1 VQQRVHSHKS
11 LLADLE
17 EGGEEE
23 RREECSCKASAS
35 AVLTQLTGTMCA
47 KKKKCRDVPDDI
59 QHETIPER
67 AQLAV
72 RTRLLKVDLQPLHR
86 DA

>member
-1 VQQRVHSHKS
+1 MQQQVHSHKS

-23 RREECSCKASAS
+23 RREECSCKASTS
-35 AVLTQLTGTMCA
+35 AVLTQLMGTMCT
-47 KKKKCRDVPDDI
+47 KKKKCRDVPDDV
-59 QHETIPER
+59 QCKTILER

-72 RTRLLKVDLQPLHR
+72 CARLLKADLQPLHC